1 VCLKALD
8 SVVPDDK
15 PEFESSKPFAQR
27 NLPMLKGRKT
37 IIIKV
42 KNTTIFSRKKM
53 TKLPDASRMRPAAG
67 CLLASLGPNHISK

>member
-27 NLPMLKGRKT
+27 NLPMLKGKKT

-42 KNTTIFSRKKM
+42 YNTTVFSCGKIA
-53 TKLPDASRMRPAAG
+53 KLPFASRMRPVG
-67 CLLASLGPNHISK
+67 CLLASIGLHISK